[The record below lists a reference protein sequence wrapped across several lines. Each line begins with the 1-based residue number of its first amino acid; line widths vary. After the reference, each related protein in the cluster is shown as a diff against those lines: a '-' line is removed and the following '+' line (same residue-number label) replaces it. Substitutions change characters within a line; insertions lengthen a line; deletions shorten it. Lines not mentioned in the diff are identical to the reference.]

1 MYLLTQTHKSGAM
14 FRENIWRK
22 VLGEEIGWLI
32 MCADVFRLEHVV
44 NDLLSNPMIANIDVL
59 AALRNSL
66 LLAIAMADSLFE

>member
-14 FRENIWRK
+14 FCENIWRK

-32 MCADVFRLEHVV
+32 MCADVLRLEHVF

-66 LLAIAMADSLFE
+66 RVGDSHGGLTV